1 MSNNKMII
9 SRRELAIALDKGP
22 IELKIISKRLK
33 NAINLW
39 IKLKEI
45 EIVGNCVQRREDY
58 DPYKY

>member
-1 MSNNKMII
+1 MEKMII

-45 EIVGNCVQRREDY
+45 QNLRIYNY
-58 DPYKY
+58 FNNN